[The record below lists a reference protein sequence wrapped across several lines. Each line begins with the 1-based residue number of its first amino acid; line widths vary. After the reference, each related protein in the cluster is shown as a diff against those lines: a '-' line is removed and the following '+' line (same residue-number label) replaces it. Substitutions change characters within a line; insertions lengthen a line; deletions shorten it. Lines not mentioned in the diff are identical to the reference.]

1 MRILKVQTVV
11 FKKKLFNRVKECY
24 SHKCTV
30 IVPTNVCIVITLN
43 SSIKNT
49 QELTPVCGSYYVA
62 LPS

>member
-11 FKKKLFNRVKECY
+11 FKKNVFNRVKECY

-62 LPS
+62 PPS

>member
-11 FKKKLFNRVKECY
+11 LKKKLFNRVKECY

-62 LPS
+62 PPS